1 MANRYLVPGGT
12 GDYDSTTN
20 WSTTSG
26 GASGASK
33 PVAADAIIIDANSL
47 NAPLTVNTLNACLS
61 IDCSNYTGSL
71 VVNNVLS
78 INGTGV
84 SGLFRMSTG
93 MTITGS
99 GTIRRIITAAGTG
112 IPVIQS
118 NSVIID
124 CNVEFVITAS
134 LTNINTVLTGAAV
147 FNKNLL
153 FSTVST
159 TVNFT
164 FSSGGLSI
172 GGDLTY
178 NHRINL
184 TTTSFIGS
192 TSCTILP
199 NASTSTIGGN
209 LVFNKSG
216 GATFN
221 INNLYTSTSSATYT
235 YTAGIPNHTGTIF
248 TNSGI
253 TWNTS
258 GMKWNIIQYNTVNV
272 FSASQIRAITLQKVA
287 VANWSFQSN
296 IGGIDVDNFSFTVSG
311 ILRFRS
317 LTTVKINNSFIV
329 TGAIASSIIVSASTA
344 SSPVTI
350 NLGSNAFMKIHRATF
365 TDIIASNKTL
375 RALVTTL
382 LRTVN
387 VFKLD
392 SNINAYSTTR

>member
-1 MANRYLVPGGT
+1 MAARYLVPGGT

-47 NAPLTVNTLNACLS
+47 NTPLTVNTPNDCLS

-71 VVNNVLS
+71 VVNNILS

-84 SGLFRMSTG
+84 SGLLKMSAG
-93 MTITGS
+93 MIITGS
-99 GTIRRIITAAGTG
+99 GTIKRIITAAGTG

-134 LTNINTVLTGAAV
+134 LTNINTVLTDTAI
-147 FNKNLL
+147 FNKNLI
-153 FSTVST
+153 FSTVSA

-164 FSSGGLSI
+164 FSIGSLRI
-172 GGDLTY
+172 GGDLIY

-184 TTTSFIGS
+184 TSTYFIGS
-192 TSCTILP
+192 TSCNILP
-199 NASTSTIGGN
+199 NLSTSTIGGN

-216 GATFN
+216 GATVN
-221 INNLYTSTSSATYT
+221 INNLYTSTGSATYT
-235 YTAGIPNHTGTIF
+235 YTAGIINHTGTIF
-248 TNSGI
+248 VNGGI

-258 GMKWNIIQYNTVNV
+258 GIKWNIINYNIVN
-272 FSASQIRAITLQKVA
+272 FYSSSQLRAVTLRKVTN
-287 VANWSFQSN
+287 NWSFFSN
-296 IGGIDVDNFSFTVSG
+296 FGGIDVDNFSFTASG

-317 LTTVKINNSFIV
+317 LTTIKINNSFIV
-329 TGAIASSIIVSASTA
+329 TGTITSSIIVSASTA

-392 SNINAYSTTR
+392 SNINQYNITR